1 MKNLVTFLL
10 LFLNVFLLKAQNQN
24 GNERKDSICVTVKEL
39 IQNPKKYD
47 KKFVAVSGFII
58 FEKEGRSAVYI
69 SEKDYKNKL
78 NDNGVWLSFLFE
90 SSSYYITSQYNKVY
104 GTVVG
109 FYNSGPIT
117 VHNGYI
123 NKDQE
128 TQNGII
134 SSISTVR

>member
-1 MKNLVTFLL
+1 MKNLITYLV
-10 LFLNVFLLKAQNQN
+10 LFLNVFLLKAQSQN

-47 KKFVAVSGFII
+47 KKYVAITGFIF

-78 NDNGVWLSFLFE
+78 NDNCVWLSFVFE
-90 SSSYYITSQYNKVY
+90 SSSYYITSHYNKVY

-109 FYNSGPIT
+109 FFNKGPIT

-123 NKDQE
+123 NKDQK
-128 TQNGII
+128 TKNGII
-134 SSISTVR
+134 SDVSIVR